1 MDDIFGFNFITFI
14 IMTYIEQACEYFI
27 FEGMT
32 YGEDGNELESV
43 EQVEEKARLFLL
55 NI

>member
-1 MDDIFGFNFITFI
+1 MLPYT
-14 IMTYIEQACEYFI
+14 EQACEYFL

-32 YGEDGNELESV
+32 YDPDTGEELETV

-55 NI
+55 TV

>member
-1 MDDIFGFNFITFI
+1 MNAT
-14 IMTYIEQACEYFI
+14 EQACEYFL

-32 YGEDGNELESV
+32 YDSDTGEELEMV

-55 NI
+55 NL

>member
-1 MDDIFGFNFITFI
+1 
-14 IMTYIEQACEYFI
+14 MTATEKACEYFL

-32 YGEDGNELESV
+32 YWKDGEELETV

-55 NI
+55 TI